1 MKAAETPDSLEI
13 AMILQEE
20 LKAII
25 QAERLLQRNVHKEGI
40 TQYISLPSLEYQSC
54 FDCGY
59 DCYLSGVTCN
69 NHPGRLVC
77 LNHVKKVCD
86 CSPADKR
93 LVVRVHLMEL
103 KQILDKL
110 TQRIKEME
118 THATTTSN
126 NSSNTSNNT
135 SNNHVCT
142 ASPPKK
148 VDVMDLT

>member
-1 MKAAETPDSLEI
+1 
-13 AMILQEE
+13 
-20 LKAII
+20 
-25 QAERLLQRNVHKEGI
+25 
-40 TQYISLPSLEYQSC
+40 
-54 FDCGY
+54 
-59 DCYLSGVTCN
+59 
-69 NHPGRLVC
+69 
-77 LNHVKKVCD
+77 VCD